1 MHAPWLAHAHAHTCM
16 LSGTVRKLKITF
28 VSLSLS
34 VSRFSTHE
42 QNLAAGDEK
51 EAEEPEKEAEER
63 CKIQLPSRFLLQDSR
78 LSCRHSDDYHPTF
91 AAVLLRHGIICKRR
105 RLNH

>member
-1 MHAPWLAHAHAHTCM
+1 M

-63 CKIQLPSRFLLQDSR
+63 CKIQLPSRFLLQDSASVE
-78 LSCRHSDDYHPTF
+78 L
-91 AAVLLRHGIICKRR
+91 AAFGCTGECVQAGRSSSSAFGVSS
-105 RLNH
+105 